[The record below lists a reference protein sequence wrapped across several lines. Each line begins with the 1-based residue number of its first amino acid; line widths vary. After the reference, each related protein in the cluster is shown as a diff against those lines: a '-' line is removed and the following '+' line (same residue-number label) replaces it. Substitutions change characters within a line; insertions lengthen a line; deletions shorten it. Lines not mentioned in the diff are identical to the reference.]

1 MKTLLYITIAI
12 FFCTACNE
20 SQKKDN
26 AKKTNQSL
34 SDNKKKKV
42 KIVIQPFID
51 IPRENVEYVAYYLKK
66 MYANVI
72 INKPIEFPKN
82 SLNQAKTR
90 HRADSLIRFLSAKTK
105 PGYLT
110 IGLTKNDIS
119 TTKNNIQD
127 WGIMGLGFC
136 PGNSCIASS
145 FKLKGKNKME
155 KLFKVAIHELG
166 HTQGLKHC
174 PVDDCLMRDANGKDH
189 LDEEKEFCKKC
200 KSVLINAGWTFN

>member
-1 MKTLLYITIAI
+1 LKTLLYLAIAI
-12 FFCTACNE
+12 LFTACNQNHIND
-20 SQKKDN
+20 SSKK
-26 AKKTNQSL
+26 
-34 SDNKKKKV
+34 SDQNSSASKKKLV
-42 KIVIQPFID
+42 VIAIQPFED
-51 IPRENVEYVAYYLKK
+51 IPKENVDYVARYLKK

-90 HRADSLIRFLSAKTK
+90 HRADSLIRFLSAQTK

-110 IGLTKNDIS
+110 IGLTKGDIS
-119 TTKNNIQD
+119 TTKNTPD

-145 FKLKGKNKME
+145 FRLKGKNKME

-174 PVDDCLMRDANGKDH
+174 PVNDCLMRDAEGKDH
-189 LDEEKEFCKKC
+189 LDEEREFCKKC
-200 KSVLINAGWTFN
+200 KEVLINAGWALN

>member
-1 MKTLLYITIAI
+1 MKTLLYLAIAI
-12 FFCTACNE
+12 FFTACNQNHKKDSAKKSDQISP
-20 SQKKDN
+20 SQKKKLVTI
-26 AKKTNQSL
+26 A
-34 SDNKKKKV
+34 
-42 KIVIQPFID
+42 IQPFVD
-51 IPRENVEYVAYYLKK
+51 IPKENVDYVANYLKK

-90 HRADSLIRFLSAKTK
+90 HRADSLIRFLSAQTK

-110 IGLTKNDIS
+110 IGLTTGDIS
-119 TTKNNIQD
+119 TTKNTPD
-127 WGIMGLGFC
+127 WGVMGLGFC

-145 FKLKGKNKME
+145 FRLKGKNKME

-174 PVDDCLMRDANGKDH
+174 PVNDCLMRDAEGKDH

-200 KSVLINAGWTFN
+200 KAVLIKAGWALN

>member
-1 MKTLLYITIAI
+1 MKAFLYLVITILFA
-12 FFCTACNE
+12 ACNK
-20 SQKKDN
+20 SDKKDD
-26 AKKTNQSL
+26 AKKIQQSL
-34 SDNKKKKV
+34 TDQKTKKV
-42 KIVIQPFID
+42 IIAIQPFVD
-51 IPRENVEYVAYYLKK
+51 IPKENVDYVANYLKK

-82 SLNQAKTR
+82 SLNQARTR
-90 HRADSLIRFLSAKTK
+90 HRADSLIRFLSAQTK

-110 IGLTKNDIS
+110 IGLTTRDIS
-119 TTKNNIQD
+119 TTKNTPD

-136 PGNSCIASS
+136 PGKSCIASS
-145 FKLKGKNKME
+145 FRLHGKNKME

-174 PVDDCLMRDANGKDH
+174 PVNDCLMHDAEGKDR
-189 LDEEKEFCKKC
+189 LNQEKEFCKKC